1 MYINAMYIHP
11 NHLTNSRLPDGP
23 PPPLSKLHNFALII
37 NVMIAGTSSETLST
51 WTLSDYRV

>member
-51 WTLSDYRV
+51 

>member
-23 PPPLSKLHNFALII
+23 PPPCQNYTILHL
-37 NVMIAGTSSETLST
+37 
-51 WTLSDYRV
+51 